1 MRITW
6 ICFIIFLSRRWV
18 FALLQNIMPM
28 YFFHVSF
35 LQWRFKPGT
44 RIYCRKKCRFSFR
57 LETRSINTS
66 WGVVK
71 GELVYP
77 NGDDLPAVTQYLGI
91 PYGVAPTG
99 QVSLSYFFCEDQPI
113 ICSTDL
119 IWQFLLP
126 NGPIFPKRQ
135 GDCRLLAFKQTFL
148 SSVKRRHSN
157 RPLHSDSTLCIAFC
171 PNWSPSQKTV
181 SIWICTFQR
190 GWVSENS
197 IFL

>member
-1 MRITW
+1 MPTYS
-6 ICFIIFLSRRWV
+6 SR
-18 FALLQNIMPM
+18 A
-28 YFFHVSF
+28 SF
-35 LQWRFKPGT
+35 RQRRFKPGK
-44 RIYCRKKCRFSFR
+44 RVYHWKRCKFSFR

-99 QVSLSYFFCEDQPI
+99 QVSRSYLLCEDQLI
-113 ICSTDL
+113 IYSTDL
-119 IWQFLLP
+119 IWQSLLP
-126 NGPIFPKRQ
+126 NGLTFPRRQ
-135 GDCRLLAFKQTFL
+135 GDCRRLAFKPTFP
-148 SSVKRRHSN
+148 SSAKRRHSS
-157 RPLHSDSTLCIAFC
+157 RPRHSDSTLCIAFC

-181 SIWICTFQR
+181 SIWICMFQR
-190 GWVSENS
+190 GWVSGNS